1 MVWDR
6 DFDVKEYHPKK
17 KHRSFDNATTFPF
30 PKGADAELQNYI
42 RSEGL
47 EDRANGVM
55 MTTAEILDF
64 SEGSDSY

>member
-17 KHRSFDNATTFPF
+17 KHRSFDNAMQSPR
-30 PKGADAELQNYI
+30 GVDAEVRNYI

-47 EDRANGVM
+47 ADRADGVM

>member
-1 MVWDR
+1 MVWDK

-17 KHRSFDNATTFPF
+17 KHRSSENQTQFPR
-30 PKGADAELQNYI
+30 GADAELQEYI

-47 EDRANGVM
+47 EDRAGGVM